1 MVAISLGNPD
11 DVINLIVAASVF
23 GLVLSLW
30 LIWLVVWVFRR
41 LTRAQHVQQRLGT
54 NLETPGAQRPARE
67 LRLWRDGKEA
77 TTFVPGSSRDFALF
91 RWLRRMFD
99 EAGIESPVGSVLL
112 SMLSIMAAVFVV
124 SLMVSRSAWISVAA
138 ALVSLQIAWIVLNE
152 RISRR
157 AARFENQL
165 VDSMELAARSLR
177 AGHPLTGSFRLIS
190 EEIAAP
196 VGKIFAEI
204 CQHQGLGAS
213 LEQAMR
219 NAAANSPSSDFKLF
233 ATSIV
238 IQVHSGGNLA
248 EMMERLAYVM
258 RERMRLARRV
268 RVLTAQTQFSKRI
281 LLALP
286 FVIFILLN
294 YLNPKYMGPLYTTS
308 TGQMLLFI
316 SATGLLLGAWIMN
329 RLVVLKH

>member
-1 MVAISLGNPD
+1 MAVVNPNELLTLVIS
-11 DVINLIVAASVF
+11 ASVF

-41 LTRAQHVQQRLGT
+41 LSRAQHVQQRLGAADFQT
-54 NLETPGAQRPARE
+54 GRQRPARE
-67 LRLWRDGKEA
+67 LRLWRDGKES
-77 TTFVPGSSRDFALF
+77 TTLVPGSPRAMPIL
-91 RWLRRMFD
+91 RWMRRMCD
-99 EAGIESPVGSVLL
+99 DAGIESPVSSVLL
-112 SMLSIMAAVFVV
+112 GVLSIMAAVFVV
-124 SLMVSRSAWISVAA
+124 CLVMSKSIWISLAA
-138 ALVSLQIAWIVLNE
+138 ALVALQIFWIVLTQ
-152 RISRR
+152 RIASR
-157 AARFENQL
+157 ATRFESQL

-196 VGKIFAEI
+196 VGRIFAEI

-219 NAAANSPSSDFKLF
+219 GASAACPSPDFKLF

-248 EMMERLAYVM
+248 EMMERLAFVM

-268 RVLTAQTQFSKRI
+268 RVLTAQTQFSKRV
-281 LLALP
+281 LLAMP
-286 FVIFILLN
+286 FVIFIVLN
-294 YLNPKYMGPLYTTS
+294 FLNPAYMKPLYNTS

-316 SATGLLLGAWIMN
+316 SAMGLLIGAWLMN
-329 RLVVLKH
+329 RLSVLKT

>member
-1 MVAISLGNPD
+1 MPGVRPENF
-11 DVINLIVAASVF
+11 INLVIAASVF

-30 LIWLVVWVFRR
+30 LIWLLVWVFRR
-41 LTRAQHVQQRLGT
+41 MTRAQHVQRRLGT
-54 NLETPGAQRPARE
+54 TMTVDGAQQGPARV
-67 LRLWRDGKEA
+67 LRLWRDGKES
-77 TTFVPGSSRDFALF
+77 TTLVPGRPRRFGVL
-91 RWLRRMFD
+91 RWLRGMLD
-99 EAGIESPVGSVLL
+99 EAGIEASVPSVLL
-112 SMLSIMAAVFVV
+112 SMLSIMAAVFVL
-124 SLMVSRSAWISVAA
+124 SLLLSRSAWLSLAA
-138 ALVSLQIAWIVLNE
+138 ALVALQIGWIVLTE

-157 AARFENQL
+157 ASKFEAQL

-177 AGHPLTGSFRLIS
+177 AGHPLSGSFRLIS
-190 EEIAAP
+190 EEISAP
-196 VGKIFAEI
+196 VGRIFAEI

-213 LEQAMR
+213 LDQAMR
-219 NAAANSPSSDFKLF
+219 VAAANCPSADFKLF

-268 RVLTAQTQFSKRI
+268 RVLTAQTQFSKRV

-294 YLNPKYMGPLYTTS
+294 FLNPKYMKPLYTTS

-316 SATGLLLGAWIMN
+316 SAAGLILGAWIMN
-329 RLVVLKH
+329 RLVILKE